1 MKTTRSSAIARALLA
16 GAALGALMAAGA
28 AKAQEPDPGIA
39 TGVEEIIVTADKRQ
53 SKLQKTPSAI
63 TALPSTKLET
73 QGITGASS
81 LQFNVPSM
89 VFGDQSGYSFISIRG
104 IGTDVTTTSAEPA
117 VASYADG
124 VYTGSLITQS
134 LPSFDLERIEVLRGP
149 QGTLYG
155 RNATGGVI
163 NYISRSPSYDPQVN
177 LAGIYGSYNRIS
189 LDGSITGPLIEDK
202 LAFRLGGHYEQRD
215 GYRKNIA
222 LDIHEYDLE
231 EWNVRGALMADPS
244 ENLKIT
250 LRGDYLEQETSNS
263 YMLIT
268 TNAIPAVAGA
278 LDLMVSPELP
288 LGIFSQPASFFQ
300 GTPFLSPED
309 ITALNGGSIA
319 EYFNLLTQPGPIAPS
334 PDESLKFASSIPSRY
349 DVKTGGASATIEWD
363 VGNVTIKSISAWR
376 RGSLEFDQDSTGFAA
391 PQVVFYPLRQSN
403 TQLTQEFNISGT
415 AFDDRMDWLV
425 GAFYFHDDAKFAT
438 TVWLPGIGEYVQAFS
453 SLADADGPYVFNL
466 SQPLLPFYQ
475 IFQDITATAIQDG
488 PNYILGGPDVIRDV
502 TIPST
507 AFLGFGLTQKSESM
521 AGFAQA
527 TYRLSDDLRITGG
540 LRYTI
545 DEKKVVRSKH
555 SNLLLF
561 FGGGN
566 PDVVDLCDKRPE
578 SKKWYALTG
587 TAGVDY
593 DIADRTMLYAKYS
606 KGYKAGG
613 FNPGECNGAFNPEK
627 LDAFEGGLK
636 SVFGDGQFSA
646 NVAGF
651 YYDYSDIQFTTFVPG
666 ASSIKNAG
674 AAELYGVE
682 IEFQAYPEAIPGFSV
697 DGSVS
702 WIHSEYTEGNPDRA
716 DGLFYDVTNRDLL
729 DIRGNQLI
737 RSPEWKLSV
746 GAQYVAEMGDSG
758 SLTLRGEAAWTDTI
772 YNDIFNG
779 EATYQEA
786 TVQPSYWMLNARA
799 IWEMED
805 GKYSVQL
812 FGENLSNEYYAVN
825 RVAFNTP
832 TTLVS
837 VGGQYAAPR
846 TFGIRVA
853 MKLDDF
859 GS

>member
-1 MKTTRSSAIARALLA
+1 MKAARSSAVARAALA
-16 GAALGALMAAGA
+16 GAAATALLLGSAAHAQDA
-28 AKAQEPDPGIA
+28 ASGS
-39 TGVEEIIVTADKRQ
+39 TGVEEIVVTAEKRQ
-53 SKLQKTPSAI
+53 TKLQKTPSAI
-63 TALPSTKLET
+63 TALPASKLET
-73 QGITGASS
+73 QGITGVST

-163 NYISRSPSYDPQVN
+163 NYISRGPSYNPEIN
-177 LAGIYGSYNRIS
+177 LAGIYGSYNRIA
-189 LDGSITGPLIEDK
+189 LDGSATGPLIADK
-202 LAFRLGGHYEQRD
+202 LAFRLGGHFEQRD
-215 GYRKNIA
+215 GYRKNLA
-222 LDIHEYDLE
+222 LDKHEYDLD
-231 EWNVRGALMADPS
+231 EWSVRGAVMADPN
-244 ENLKIT
+244 EDVKIT
-250 LRGDYLEQETSNS
+250 LRGDYLDQETSNS

-268 TNAIPAVAGA
+268 TNAIPAVAGP
-278 LDLMVSPELP
+278 LDLMVSPQLP

-300 GTPFLSPED
+300 GTPFLSPSD
-309 ITALNGGSIA
+309 IALLNGGSIA
-319 EYFNLLTQPGPIAPS
+319 QYLHLLTQPGPIAPS
-334 PDESLKFASSIPSRY
+334 PDDSLKFSSSIPSRY
-349 DVKTGGASATIEWD
+349 AVKTGGASATVEWD
-363 VGNVTIKSISAWR
+363 VGTVTIKSITAWR
-376 RGSLEFDQDSTGFAA
+376 RGALEFDQDSTGFAA

-403 TQLTQEFNISGT
+403 TQWTQEFNISGT
-415 AFDDRMDWLV
+415 AFDDKLDWLV
-425 GAFYFHDDAKFAT
+425 GAFYFHDKAKFST

-488 PNYILGGPDVIRDV
+488 PNYILGGPGVVKDV

-507 AFLGFGLTQKSESM
+507 AFLGFGLTQKSKSY

-527 TYRLSDDLRITGG
+527 TYHLTDALRLTGG

-545 DEKKVVRSKH
+545 DEKEVVRSKH

-561 FGGGN
+561 FGAGN
-566 PDVVDLCDKRPE
+566 PDVVDLCDKEPE
-578 SKKWYALTG
+578 GKKWYALTG

-593 DIADRTMLYAKYS
+593 DVAERTMLYAKYS

-613 FNPGECNGAFNPEK
+613 FNPGECHGAFNPEK
-627 LDAFEGGLK
+627 LDAFEAGVK
-636 SVFGDGQFSA
+636 SVFGEGQFSVNA
-646 NVAGF
+646 AAF

-674 AAELYGVE
+674 AAELYGLEV
-682 IEFQAYPEAIPGFSV
+682 EFQAFPKGIPGFSV

-716 DGLFYDVTNRDLL
+716 DGLFFDVTNRDLL
-729 DIRGNQLI
+729 DIRGNELI
-737 RSPEWKLSV
+737 RSPKWKLSM
-746 GAQYVAEMGDSG
+746 GAQYQADLGGSG
-758 SLTLRGEAAWTDTI
+758 TLTLRGEAAWTDTI

-779 EATYQEA
+779 QATFQEA
-786 TVQPSYWMLNARA
+786 TVQPSYWVLNARA
-799 IWEMED
+799 IWEIDD
-805 GKYSVQL
+805 GKYSIQL

-825 RVAFNTP
+825 RVSFNTP

-846 TFGIRVA
+846 TFGLRVA

-859 GS
+859 